1 MIPIADSLL
10 AWYADNG
17 RHELPW
23 RQTQDSYAL
32 WLAEIMLQQT
42 QVESVKPYYA
52 RFLQALPSWEA
63 LARAPQDQV
72 LALWSGLGYYARARN
87 AQRAAQKVC
96 ADFAGQ
102 FPDTREAAETLP
114 GVGRSTAA
122 AVLASAY
129 DQQEAILDANARRVL
144 IRSQAIRSDPKSTR
158 TLQQLWELAEALT
171 PTAAHTYNQAIQ
183 DLGAMICTPRHPRCD
198 ACPLQRS
205 CMAYAEGLSEHLP
218 LSLRKRDT
226 RERCVF
232 FLQIEDGDG
241 RVFLEKRPDSG
252 IWGGLW
258 CLPQFHPQGLSGQPV
273 PCTAQQNTLAD
284 GVVLREQVRH
294 FCAMQYGLVVEVQ
307 GLTAFYKH
315 VFTHF
320 QLYFRCIHIR
330 LRDDQQGTKVAD
342 QACAGHWYAP
352 EAALAKGLPTP
363 IRKILSRSS

>member
-23 RQTQDSYAL
+23 RQTKDSYAL

-42 QVESVKPYYA
+42 QVESVKPYYT

-205 CMAYAEGLSEHLP
+205 CMAHAEGLSEQLP
-218 LSLRKRDT
+218 LSLRKRAT
-226 RERCVF
+226 RARCVF

-258 CLPQFHPQGLSGQPV
+258 CLPQFHPQGGSGQPV
-273 PCTAQQNTLAD
+273 PCPAQQDALAD

-294 FCAMQYGLVVEVQ
+294 FCATQYGLAVEVQ
-307 GLTAFYKH
+307 GLMAMQKH

-320 QLYFRCIHIR
+320 QLHFRCIHIG
-330 LRDDQQGTKVAD
+330 LQEDLQAIKVAD
-342 QACAGHWYAP
+342 RVLSGRWFSPQ
-352 EAALAKGLPTP
+352 AALAKGLPTP
-363 IRKILSRSS
+363 IRKILRRSS